1 MKGVS
6 FFALALGLSAGC
18 AANAVELAVNGQ
30 GQVLIYPLYSV
41 ESGYDT
47 AIHLTNTNSLHP
59 VTAKVRIL
67 EGLNGQVVHS
77 FNLYLNEYDTW
88 TGVLVRS
95 ETGARLVSADASCT
109 VPSLPAEGVE
119 LGAGDPELAARSRV
133 GTLEV
138 IETGVSMAPAS
149 QSEASALMQLFY
161 GYPADCG
168 RFSAAFAEGGVW
180 AQNSKAGLAPPEGQ
194 LFGSVTMTNV
204 MNGEQIALDAT
215 ALLDFSQHARQ
226 TRPEDPEPT
235 LAQSETVSAKMRGT
249 SVSFRNGAEAV
260 TALLT
265 RRSAD
270 GEFAYGAGLNAETE
284 WAVTFPTKAYL
295 NADPEA
301 SRYSPFYSST
311 IKEGRQCEHLL
322 GEYTGRDGWG
332 QHDYVAA
339 DLCAITNI
347 MGFGDSDILGGR
359 YVRAQLQ
366 APVIDTGW
374 VSFNL
379 QHPGRIMGPPDQ
391 YRDLAAYPT
400 PAPFNLE
407 GLGMIGFS
415 VIRIQNGDVGGLL
428 SNYVSVKHLTS
439 LADPE

>member
-41 ESGYDT
+41 ESGNDT
-47 AIHLTNTNSLHP
+47 AIHLTNTASRP

-138 IETGVSMAPAS
+138 IETGVYMAPAS
-149 QSEASALMQLFY
+149 QSEEFALMQLFY

-235 LAQSETVSAKMRGT
+235 LAQSETVFAKMRGT

-301 SRYSPFYSST
+301 SRYSPYYNPLVIDGRRCEGFYSPY
-311 IKEGRQCEHLL
+311 RN
-322 GEYTGRDGWG
+322 RDGSSRFEW
-332 QHDYVAA
+332 AWA
-339 DLCAITNI
+339 NLCAITNI
-347 MGFGDSDILGGR
+347 VGFGDSDILGGR
-359 YVRAQLQ
+359 YVRTQLQ
-366 APVIDTGW
+366 APDSDTGW
-374 VSFNL
+374 VSFDL
-379 QHPGRIMGPPDQ
+379 EDAGGTMGPPNQ
-391 YRDLAAYPT
+391 YRNLAAFPG
-400 PAPFNLE
+400 PAPFNLR
-407 GLGMIGFS
+407 GVGMIGFS

-428 SNYVSVKHLTS
+428 SNYVSVKRLTS